1 MDKKTL
7 EIKNFELIYNNC
19 GLKCSVPC
27 SVYSVLL
34 ENGIIDDPYYAD
46 NAEKY
51 SWISENEYD
60 FTASFDVL
68 DELMGKHYKT
78 LCFYGLD
85 TLCDVYLNEV
95 IICKC
100 ENMHRKYEADVS
112 EIIRDKN
119 NRLRLHFYSAGKYI
133 NEMQNRHKIWGEK
146 IAEEGFGH
154 IRKANYMFGWDW
166 APYIPDMGIF
176 RKIELTAFNYDVI
189 KDVYI
194 RQRHTEDKVILGIEY
209 ETEKNCGNISAEIKM
224 SFENEEYSAAFKDGR
239 AEITVE
245 NPKLWWPNGLGE
257 QNLYTC
263 SLVLRQGEKVLD
275 SIEQRVG
282 LRTLTLS
289 TEKDKWGN
297 EFCFKVNGVKFFAMG
312 ANYVPEDSIIV
323 RMNYKRTKSM
333 IEDCARVNHNCI
345 RVWGGGF
352 YPDDYFYDLCDEYG
366 LVVWQEFMFSCT
378 NIYLSRDFREN
389 VREEFIYN
397 IKRIRNHACLGL
409 LCGNNEIEMKI
420 LCLEEAGRSMLEK
433 ADYLELF
440 EHMLPDI
447 CKKYSYDIP
456 YRQSSPSDRGGF
468 ARFNY
473 CESGDAHFWRCWFGG
488 LPFKA
493 YRDYS
498 CRFCSEFGF
507 EAFPDIKTVKNFAGS
522 KALNPFSDI
531 IGAHQKCDGGIVK
544 MLSYLYERYLY
555 PTNFETF
562 IYATQI
568 LQAESIADGVEHY
581 RRNRGRCMGAL
592 YWQLN
597 DCWPAVSWSSIDYFG
612 RWKAMHYASKE
623 FFAPVLLSVCDDG
636 YKLTF
641 NISNETLKKFDG
653 KVEIFVSGAD
663 FEERYFTQILDV
675 SVEPMKAEN
684 IYTFDFSDM
693 FKKGKSE
700 KFLGYRLIDA
710 ENNIIS
716 SSSFIFEKPKGF
728 KFIKPNYKYSITEQD
743 DAFIVNLSVDSYTKY
758 TELYFENTDGRFES
772 NFFDVI
778 SGDSLSIRF
787 YPKEKTNAEILQ
799 KSLKIRSVY
808 DIA

>member
-1 MDKKTL
+1 
-7 EIKNFELIYNNC
+7 
-19 GLKCSVPC
+19 
-27 SVYSVLL
+27 
-34 ENGIIDDPYYAD
+34 
-46 NAEKY
+46 
-51 SWISENEYD
+51 
-60 FTASFDVL
+60 
-68 DELMGKHYKT
+68 
-78 LCFYGLD
+78 
-85 TLCDVYLNEV
+85 
-95 IICKC
+95 
-100 ENMHRKYEADVS
+100 
-112 EIIRDKN
+112 
-119 NRLRLHFYSAGKYI
+119 
-133 NEMQNRHKIWGEK
+133 
-146 IAEEGFGH
+146 
-154 IRKANYMFGWDW
+154 
-166 APYIPDMGIF
+166 
-176 RKIELTAFNYDVI
+176 
-189 KDVYI
+189 
-194 RQRHTEDKVILGIEY
+194 
-209 ETEKNCGNISAEIKM
+209 
-224 SFENEEYSAAFKDGR
+224 
-239 AEITVE
+239 
-245 NPKLWWPNGLGE
+245 
-257 QNLYTC
+257 
-263 SLVLRQGEKVLD
+263 
-275 SIEQRVG
+275 
-282 LRTLTLS
+282 
-289 TEKDKWGN
+289 
-297 EFCFKVNGVKFFAMG
+297 
-312 ANYVPEDSIIV
+312 
-323 RMNYKRTKSM
+323 
-333 IEDCARVNHNCI
+333 
-345 RVWGGGF
+345 
-352 YPDDYFYDLCDEYG
+352 
-366 LVVWQEFMFSCT
+366 
-378 NIYLSRDFREN
+378 
-389 VREEFIYN
+389 
-397 IKRIRNHACLGL
+397 
-409 LCGNNEIEMKI
+409 
-420 LCLEEAGRSMLEK
+420 
-433 ADYLELF
+433 
-440 EHMLPDI
+440 
-447 CKKYSYDIP
+447 
-456 YRQSSPSDRGGF
+456 
-468 ARFNY
+468 
-473 CESGDAHFWRCWFGG
+473 
-488 LPFKA
+488 
-493 YRDYS
+493 
-498 CRFCSEFGF
+498 
-507 EAFPDIKTVKNFAGS
+507 
-522 KALNPFSDI
+522 
-531 IGAHQKCDGGIVK
+531 

-808 DIA
+808 DIT